1 MTIQAALR
9 LCFCLAGMATLSAC
23 ASLLAFDSGCLGVEG
38 DAELVDL
45 GRRACTGSKL
55 AQYELGRT
63 YESGTGVVA
72 NAAEAAHWY
81 RQAAESET
89 GVTNVYSPPVG
100 KEQYGRVIPVRTGPP
115 RVGLP
120 EAQYALGR
128 LYLEGRGVKQSDR
141 KARKWL
147 KRAAQQDYGPALALL
162 DERFSASTETR

>member
-9 LCFCLAGMATLSAC
+9 LCFCLAGIAALPAC

-38 DAELVDL
+38 DTELVDL
-45 GRRACTGSKL
+45 GRRACAGSKL

-81 RQAAESET
+81 RQAAESESGIT
-89 GVTNVYSPPVG
+89 HIYLPPVG
-100 KEQYGRVIPVRTGPP
+100 RQKYGMVMPVQAGLPRT
-115 RVGLP
+115 GLP
-120 EAQYALGR
+120 EAQYALAR
-128 LYLEGRGVKQSDR
+128 LYLDGRGVKQSDG

-147 KRAAQQDYGPALALL
+147 KRAARQD
-162 DERFSASTETR
+162 